1 MCGVRVSRIVLLIA
15 SALTVSLG
23 ATTGPAGAASK
34 APKLTKLRCVPAS
47 VAPCKRG
54 VRVSVG
60 EAIALKGRRIARGQR
75 ATFRWSKGKTTAKV
89 VRVKGASL
97 AVKVPKR
104 TPIGTVTLSVKDRAG
119 RTSNGKR
126 VKIVAPRGSTSPTA
140 PVTSTMT
147 GAATGGNAVPAV
159 FAGTSLWIWK
169 LDQAEGGNVAAIIA
183 KAKQAGVSTLFIKSS
198 DGVTSEGSQFSRALV
213 DQLRAADLHVCAWQ
227 FIYGGDPIGEAAAAA
242 EAIRAGAQC
251 FVINAEQQYD
261 GRYAQ
266 AQQYLAALRAAPGV
280 GNDYPLG
287 FTSIGNTFARP
298 ALPYSVFLGPRGGAQ
313 VAIPQVDWPAAKR
326 PVAEVSREVAK
337 GWRIYGR
344 PMVPLA
350 QIDGDATSADIQ
362 QFRAI
367 WEQYGSVGTSYFRWG
382 VGPADLWTTLPQPS
396 PTLDS
401 VGDPDWA
408 QFYSG
413 TTGDGARWAQ
423 QHLATFDPAITIDGE
438 FGPGTESV
446 VRRFQEARGLTPT
459 TGGTGP
465 RTWEALLKEP
475 FTYVDWATG
484 ARSSAP

>member
-1 MCGVRVSRIVLLIA
+1 MRVSRIVVLIA
-15 SALTVSLG
+15 SSSALSVG
-23 ATTGPAGAASK
+23 AGAAPASAAPK

-47 VAPCKRG
+47 AQACRGG

-60 EAIALKGRRIARGQR
+60 EAIALKGQRIARGQR
-75 ATFRWSKGKTTAKV
+75 ATFRWSKGRTTGKV

-104 TPIGTVTLSVKDRAG
+104 TPLGTVTLSIKDRSG
-119 RTSNGKR
+119 RTSNRKK
-126 VKIVAPRGSTSPTA
+126 VKIVAPRVASSPTA
-140 PVTSTMT
+140 PVTSTTT
-147 GAATGGNAVPAV
+147 GAATGGNPVPAV
-159 FAGTSLWIWK
+159 FAGTSVWIWK
-169 LDQAEGGNVAAIIA
+169 LDQAEGGNVEAIIA

-213 DQLRAADLHVCAWQ
+213 DQLHSADLRVCAWQ
-227 FIYGGDPIGEAAAAA
+227 FIYGGNPLGEAAAAA
-242 EAIRAGAQC
+242 EAIRAGADC

-266 AQQYLAALRAAPGV
+266 AQQYLAALRGAPGV

-298 ALPYSVFLGPRGGAQ
+298 TLPYSVFLGPRGGAQ
-313 VAIPQVDWPAAKR
+313 VAMPQVDWPAAKR
-326 PVAEVSREVAK
+326 PVGEVSRDVAK

-362 QFRAI
+362 QYRAI
-367 WEQYGSVGTSYFRWG
+367 WEQYGSVGSSYFRWG
-382 VGPADLWTTLPQPS
+382 VGPADLWSTLPQPA
-396 PTLDS
+396 PTLDP

-408 QFYSG
+408 MFHSG

-423 QHLATFDPAITIDGE
+423 QHLASFDPAISIDGE
-438 FGPGTESV
+438 FGPGTEAV

-465 RTWEALLKEP
+465 RTWEALLEEP
-475 FTYVDWATG
+475 FTHVDWATG
-484 ARSSAP
+484 VRSSAG